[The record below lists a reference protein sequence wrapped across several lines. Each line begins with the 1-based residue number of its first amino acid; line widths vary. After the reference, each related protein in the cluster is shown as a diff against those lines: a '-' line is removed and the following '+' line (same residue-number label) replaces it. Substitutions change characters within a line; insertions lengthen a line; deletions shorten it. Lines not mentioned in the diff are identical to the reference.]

1 MFEKGFYIKLAEIHL
16 AALFNRPV
24 TMDNKLRQL
33 LEDASPRFNE
43 WIQIINLHNEA
54 QQSLQ
59 EYTQDELADLTYKVA
74 AILGEI
80 SELFFKYGAF
90 KDKFDNSKMYLNVY
104 GLSVI
109 IKSEKTGTT
118 YHLGLDE
125 RGIYLD
131 TFLRDAENLRHM
143 DDSFYQDILHLNDLG
158 KFELLENEFYGKE
171 TTKQYPELFNNQ
183 KSTIFKL
190 LRNYVVGM
198 GREEQNIVLGQFQI
212 LWTYEDGFYETI
224 SNGCLAF
231 KALYKLNY
239 ALWKISDLKSK
250 KIK

>member
-1 MFEKGFYIKLAEIHL
+1 
-16 AALFNRPV
+16 
-24 TMDNKLRQL
+24 MDNKLRQL
-33 LEDASPRFNE
+33 IQNASPKFDD
-43 WIQIINLHNEA
+43 WIKIINLHNEV

-59 EYTQDELADLTYKVA
+59 QHTQDEFTDLTYKVA

-90 KDKFDNSKMYLNVY
+90 RDKFDNSKMYLNLY

-131 TFLRDAENLRHM
+131 TFLGHAENLRYM
-143 DDSFYQDILHLNDLG
+143 DDTFYQDILLLNDFG
-158 KFELLENEFYGKE
+158 KFELLQNEFYGKE
-171 TTKQYPELFNNQ
+171 TTKRYPELFNNQ
-183 KSTIFKL
+183 KSTIFRL

-198 GREEQNIVLGQFQI
+198 SRDEQNIVLRQFQI
-212 LWTYEDGFYETI
+212 LWTYEDTFYQTI
-224 SNGCLAF
+224 TNGCLAF
-231 KALYKLNY
+231 KTLYKLNH
-239 ALWKISDLKSK
+239 ALWKISDLKK
-250 KIK
+250 KK